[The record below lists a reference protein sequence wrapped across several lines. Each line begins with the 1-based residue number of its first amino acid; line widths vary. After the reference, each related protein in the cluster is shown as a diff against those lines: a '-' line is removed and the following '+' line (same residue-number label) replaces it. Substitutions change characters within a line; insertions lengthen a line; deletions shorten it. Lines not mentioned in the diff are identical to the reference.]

1 MSISPSQA
9 RPDGRFDELRT
20 SPPVYPQTT
29 HLSRGVNTA
38 LFLGSK
44 RDRIGRMESVKEI
57 LQKMSSPTA
66 GELALVEKAYNFAAE
81 AHKSHVRFSG
91 EPYLVHLVE
100 TAKGLAE
107 LGMGAK
113 TVVAGLLHDA
123 IEDAGVAPETIEKE
137 FGKEIRFLVEG
148 VTKLGRL
155 KYRGAERHLES
166 LRKLL
171 VATGKDARVLI
182 IKLMDRLH
190 NMRTLK
196 YVPAEKR
203 TRIALETLE
212 IYAAIAHR
220 LGMGMVR
227 RQLEDLAFENAFP
240 KEFVETKQLLAERS
254 KETFERLEK
263 MSRTLRKEVAKEGMT
278 GFHSDYRVKGLYSLW
293 RKLERKGGDIDK
305 IYDIAALRVIVKD
318 VPDCYQVLGIVNK
331 LWQPLP
337 NKIKDYIAFPKPN
350 GYQSLH
356 TTVFSGDGGIVE
368 VQIRT
373 EEMHKEAE
381 FGITAH
387 VIYKDPSSAKAAEGR
402 GTSFDWIKSLIP
414 SFRKMTPIPKTDKEN
429 DSKRARYGAQGG
441 PEWLEGL
448 SEDLVNPDFE
458 TTLKTDIF
466 TARVF
471 VFTPTG
477 DVVDLPSNSSS
488 IDFAYAIHSDIGD
501 HVFASKVNGKMVALD
516 TPLNNGDIVE
526 IVTKKSAA
534 PKQKWLDFAKT
545 TLARR
550 HIRMAMEKAAKEAA
564 PRARKKL

>member
-1 MSISPSQA
+1 
-9 RPDGRFDELRT
+9 
-20 SPPVYPQTT
+20 
-29 HLSRGVNTA
+29 
-38 LFLGSK
+38 
-44 RDRIGRMESVKEI
+44 MESVKEI
-57 LQKMSSPTA
+57 LQKMSSPSPE
-66 GELALVEKAYNFAAE
+66 ELALVEKAYNFAAE
-81 AHKSHVRFSG
+81 AHKDHKRFSG

-100 TAKGLAE
+100 TAKGLAG
-107 LGMGAK
+107 LGMGPK
-113 TVVAGLLHDA
+113 TVAAGLLHDA

-155 KYRGAERHLES
+155 KYRGAERHRES

-196 YVPAEKR
+196 YVPEEKR
-203 TRIALETLE
+203 ARIALETLE

-220 LGMGMVR
+220 LGMGLVR
-227 RQLEDLAFENAFP
+227 RQLEDLAFEYAFP
-240 KEFVETKQLLAERS
+240 AEFAETKKLLAGKS
-254 KETFERLEK
+254 KETFGRLEK
-263 MSRTLRKEVAKEGMT
+263 MSRTLRKEVAKEGIT
-278 GFHSDYRVKGLYSLW
+278 GFHSDYRVKGLYSFW
-293 RKLERKGGDIDK
+293 RKLERKGGDVDK
-305 IYDIAALRVIVKD
+305 VYDIAALRVIVKD

-373 EEMHKEAE
+373 EEMHAEAE
-381 FGITAH
+381 YGITAAH
-387 VIYKDPSSAKAAEGR
+387 VFYKEGDEKRGKHPSAKGDSASG
-402 GTSFDWIKSLIP
+402 GSFDWIKRLIP
-414 SFRKMTPIPKTDKEN
+414 SFKKPGQKTEEKPKDGV
-429 DSKRARYGAQGG
+429 KRARYGAQGG
-441 PEWLEGL
+441 PEWLEDL
-448 SEDLVNPDFE
+448 TEESEDPDFE
-458 TTLKTDIF
+458 TTLRTDIF
-466 TARVF
+466 TERVF

-477 DVVDLPSNSSS
+477 DVVDLPANSSS

-501 HVFASKVNGKMVALD
+501 HVAGAKVNGKLVPLD
-516 TPLNNGDIVE
+516 TPLHNGDIVE
-526 IVTKKSAA
+526 IATKKAAA

-550 HIRMAMEKAAKEAA
+550 HIRMALEKEAKSHA
-564 PRARKKL
+564 PAPKHKKS

>member
-1 MSISPSQA
+1 
-9 RPDGRFDELRT
+9 
-20 SPPVYPQTT
+20 
-29 HLSRGVNTA
+29 
-38 LFLGSK
+38 
-44 RDRIGRMESVKEI
+44 MESVKEI
-57 LQKMSSPTA
+57 LTKMGAPTK
-66 GELALVEKAYNFAAE
+66 EDLALVEKAYNFAAE
-81 AHKSHVRFSG
+81 AHKDHKRFSG

-100 TAKGLAE
+100 TAKGLAG

-113 TVVAGLLHDA
+113 TVVAGLLHDS
-123 IEDAGVAPETIEKE
+123 IEDANIKPETIEAE

-155 KYRGAERHLES
+155 KYRGAERHRES

-190 NMRTLK
+190 NMRTLRH
-196 YVPAEKR
+196 VPEEKR

-227 RQLEDLAFENAFP
+227 RQLEDLAFEHAFP
-240 KEFVETKQLLAERS
+240 KEFDATKKLLAEKS

-263 MSRTLRKEVAKEGMT
+263 MSRTLRKEVAKEGIT

-305 IYDIAALRVIVKD
+305 IYDTAALRVIVKD
-318 VPDCYQVLGIVNK
+318 IPDCYRVLGLVNN

-373 EEMHKEAE
+373 EAMHREAE

-387 VIYKDPSSAKAAEGR
+387 VIYKDPSSAKVAEGR

-414 SFRKMTPIPKTDKEN
+414 SFRKMTPIPKTEKEN
-429 DSKRARYGAQGG
+429 LPASKAGESKRARYGAQGG
-441 PEWLEGL
+441 PEWLEDL
-448 SEDLVNPDFE
+448 SEDSEDPDFE

-477 DVVDLPSNSSS
+477 DVVDLPSKSSS

-516 TPLNNGDIVE
+516 TPLHNGDIVE

-550 HIRMAMEKAAKEAA
+550 HIRMAMEKAAKAVA
-564 PRARKKL
+564 PRAHKKF